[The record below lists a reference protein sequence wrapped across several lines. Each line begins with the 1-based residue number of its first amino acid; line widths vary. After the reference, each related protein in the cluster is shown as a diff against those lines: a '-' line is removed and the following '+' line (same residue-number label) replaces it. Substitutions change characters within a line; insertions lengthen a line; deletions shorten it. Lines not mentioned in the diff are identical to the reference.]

1 MLRGCRMRR
10 KKIVIKNHILMP
22 RHIKL
27 SEKEKKEL
35 FEKYGIS
42 LKELPKIR
50 KDDPAVASLNVSV
63 GDVIKIIRSSPTA
76 GETVFYRGVIS
87 E

>member
-1 MLRGCRMRR
+1 MRR
-10 KKIVIKNHILMP
+10 KKIVIKKHVLMP
-22 RHIKL
+22 EHIKL

-35 FEKYGIS
+35 FEAYNIS
-42 LKELPKIR
+42 PNELPKIK
-50 KDDPAVASLNVSV
+50 KDDPAVARLNVKV
-63 GDVIKIIRSSPTA
+63 GDVIKIIRTSPTA

>member
-1 MLRGCRMRR
+1 MRR
-10 KKIVIKNHILMP
+10 KKIVIKKHVLMP
-22 RHIKL
+22 EHIKL

-35 FEKYGIS
+35 FEEYNIS
-42 LKELPKIR
+42 PKELPKIK
-50 KDDPAVASLNVSV
+50 KDDPAIARLNVKV
-63 GDVIKIIRSSPTA
+63 GDVIKIIRTSPTA